1 MDERETVASNVLR
14 RGKRGRDD
22 RWSMCVCVRERHR

>member
-14 RGKRGRDD
+14 RGKRGRADG
-22 RWSMCVCVRERHR
+22 WSERERHR